1 VSVYSYRKE
10 WIKLEKSLVHRRESI
25 IVSTI
30 EVLNRVGLQNLST
43 KLIARQEGVSEGTLF
58 RHFESK
64 TQILAA
70 VIDQFGQFDNAII
83 ETCAQKKLSPV
94 ASLRYFFSAYAEYY
108 ENYPEITV
116 VMQLYDSLLNEAGL
130 ADKIRTI
137 IHKREDSNVL
147 TTDAVHEIFRI
158 MHTLKSSS
166 HKMHRIVRDISK
178 KMGKE
183 INLNIIGEET
193 EVDNNIIDQ
202 IGDQHRSYWR
212 FDSGG
217 KPGGQRLN
225 LYPENSPDPGNHRR
239 DECPGWQF
247 QVYAAHYPGKGIFY
261 PAKRRNFHQSQSSGN
276 DYDPRGMLSD
286 FKTA

>member
-1 VSVYSYRKE
+1 VSVYPYRKE

-83 ETCAQKKLSPV
+83 ETCAQKKLSPLS
-94 ASLRYFFSAYAEYY
+94 SLRYFFSAYAEYY

-137 IHKREDSNVL
+137 IHKREDFIVTMIKSGQACGVFS
-147 TTDAVHEIFRI
+147 E
-158 MHTLKSSS
+158 TLKPAR
-166 HKMHRIVRDISK
+166 MAELFI
-178 KMGKE
+178 GGNKE
-183 INLNIIGEET
+183 ICLK
-193 EVDNNIIDQ
+193 
-202 IGDQHRSYWR
+202 WR
-212 FDSGG
+212 M
-217 KPGGQRLN
+217 
-225 LYPENSPDPGNHRR
+225 EN
-239 DECPGWQF
+239 
-247 QVYAAHYPGKGIFY
+247 Y
-261 PAKRRNFHQSQSSGN
+261 NFSLKE
-276 DYDPRGMLSD
+276 RTLELFEILIAVLEM
-286 FKTA
+286 